1 MFKYIIILLL
11 TLQSCNAQ
19 NDSKTEKQLVDA
31 KEFSEQIESN
41 SSQQLIDVRTPG
53 EFSQGHIPNAVNYD
67 WRGNDFDEQ
76 IKNLDKT
83 KPVLVYCQSGG
94 RSADAANKLIS
105 EGFQVVELKGGI
117 LNWRNNKMPESTDKV
132 VEKGMSM
139 DDYNQLI
146 QDDKLILIDFYADWC
161 APCMKMK
168 PFLDKISEDMSQDV
182 KIIRIDVEVNRGLSN
197 ELKISAIPILRL
209 YKNNQMVWEQNGFIG
224 EDDLREQLNKFK

>member
-53 EFSQGHIPNAVNYD
+53 EFDQGHIPNAVNYD

-105 EGFQVVELKGGI
+105 EGFQVVE
-117 LNWRNNKMPESTDKV
+117 
-132 VEKGMSM
+132 
-139 DDYNQLI
+139 
-146 QDDKLILIDFYADWC
+146 
-161 APCMKMK
+161 
-168 PFLDKISEDMSQDV
+168 
-182 KIIRIDVEVNRGLSN
+182 
-197 ELKISAIPILRL
+197 
-209 YKNNQMVWEQNGFIG
+209 
-224 EDDLREQLNKFK
+224 

>member
-53 EFSQGHIPNAVNYD
+53 EFSQGHIPNAINYD